1 MLNQLQRSVVAPGGA
16 NGRSS
21 EEEPIPTLDMLE
33 SQKQVKRVVH
43 YLEQRVDSLRDLLD
57 QRDKTLNL
65 AFQFKDWKRNV
76 KTVSTYHS
84 RLPVAVI
91 PVCLLTKR
99 ECYFDTQLH
108 AFRAKLCLQLY
119 GGIKVVYSA
128 HKDAVIPCTFKY
140 PCKIVFKHFV
150 GTLSPVA

>member
-43 YLEQRVDSLRDLLD
+43 YLEQRVDNLRDLLD

-65 AFQFKDWKRNV
+65 AFQFKDWKRNI
-76 KTVSTYHS
+76 KTVSSYHS
-84 RLPVAVI
+84 HLPVVVI
-91 PVCLLTKR
+91 SM
-99 ECYFDTQLH
+99 F
-108 AFRAKLCLQLY
+108 AFWQK
-119 GGIKVVYSA
+119 GN
-128 HKDAVIPCTFKY
+128 VILIRNY
-140 PCKIVFKHFV
+140 M
-150 GTLSPVA
+150 LSDPNLVRSYMEE